1 MEVFFEQLGVA
12 ADRRQRRLELVEEHR
27 QHVPF
32 AGGVLLQ
39 PAGDLVE
46 IAGQLAELRARG
58 EAGDPRP
65 RGQVALQDAADRL
78 AQADERAAD
87 ARQKNRQQDASGE
100 QGARQEGPGRVEL
113 RPAPGQQ
120 AGGRAEKGGQRPGE
134 QQGLPTDALHLTAA
148 FMTPLYPSPRMVEIS
163 KSSRPAN
170 RLRSRLMWTSTVR
183 GLVLVSVPHS
193 SSISSCRVKMR
204 PG

>member
-1 MEVFFEQLGVA
+1 M
-12 ADRRQRRLELVEEHR
+12 
-27 QHVPF
+27 
-32 AGGVLLQ
+32 
-39 PAGDLVE
+39 GDLVKLFGQPHQFPVGWK
-46 IAGQLAELRARG
+46 AGRL
-58 EAGDPRP
+58 RP
-65 RGQVALQDAADRL
+65 RGEVPREDALRRVAQERR
-78 AQADERAAD
+78 RAAD
-87 ARQKNRQQDASGE
+87 PRQIAAQHGAPGE
-100 QGARQEGPGRVEL
+100 QGARQEGPCRVAVL
-113 RPAPGQQ
+113 PVPGQK
-120 AGGRAEKGGQRPGE
+120 AGDRTKEGRQRPGE